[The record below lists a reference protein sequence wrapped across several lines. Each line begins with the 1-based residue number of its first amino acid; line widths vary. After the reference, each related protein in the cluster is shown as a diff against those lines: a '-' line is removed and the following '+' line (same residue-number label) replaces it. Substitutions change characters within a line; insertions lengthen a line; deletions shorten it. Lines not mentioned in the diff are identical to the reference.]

1 LLKMFGAHVG
11 INMDGGGSTTMAWW
25 NQDAAEADKCQLLN
39 IPVGAGRVPTL
50 AQTVAPLVATERAN
64 GNNFGIYYLA
74 P

>member
-1 LLKMFGAHVG
+1 
-11 INMDGGGSTTMAWW
+11 MAWW